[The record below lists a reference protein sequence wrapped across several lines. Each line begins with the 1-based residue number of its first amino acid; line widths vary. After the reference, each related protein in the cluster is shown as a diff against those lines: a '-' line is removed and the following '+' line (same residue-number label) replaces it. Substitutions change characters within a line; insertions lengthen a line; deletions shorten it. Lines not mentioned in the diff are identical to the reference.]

1 MADKPQLRV
10 VTYDIADNRR
20 RRKVAE
26 LLEEKAVR
34 VQESVFEARLT
45 ERQATTLM
53 AALGKVAGKGDSIRL
68 YTVPDPALSAC
79 RTDGG
84 PAILDGAR
92 YWLL

>member
-1 MADKPQLRV
+1 MADKPRLRV
-10 VTYDIADNRR
+10 VTYDISDNRR

-26 LLEEKAVR
+26 LLEERAVR
-34 VQESVFEARLT
+34 VQESVFEARLND
-45 ERQATTLM
+45 RQAQILM
-53 AALGKVAGKGDSIRL
+53 AALGKATGKGDSIRL
-68 YTVPDPALSAC
+68 YTVPDPALADC